1 MADIK
6 GYDIPDELYYHE
18 EHSWARVDGTK
29 VTVGMSDFFQK
40 EAGDI
45 VFVDLPEEEDDVSQ
59 GEVCGKIQSRKWI
72 GKLVS
77 PVSGE
82 IIEINE
88 ELEDDTSLINTD
100 PYGEGWIVVIEAS
113 DLDSDLKNLIHGDAV
128 ADFID
133 KEIKRAEDAP
143 QPLSP
148 EESVGKMRLPEGFRI
163 ELVASEPEIIK
174 PINLNFNTAGQLL
187 VTQSVEYPFP
197 HSKLSTT
204 V

>member
-6 GYDIPDELYYHE
+6 GYDIPDELYYHG

-45 VFVDLPEEEDDVSQ
+45 VFVDLPEEEDDVNQ

-100 PYGEGWIVVIEAS
+100 PYGEGWIIVIEAS
-113 DLDSDLKNLIHGDAV
+113 DLDSDLGNLIHGDAV

-133 KEIKRAEDAP
+133 KEIKRAE
-143 QPLSP
+143 
-148 EESVGKMRLPEGFRI
+148 EEK
-163 ELVASEPEIIK
+163 
-174 PINLNFNTAGQLL
+174 AGADM
-187 VTQSVEYPFP
+187 
-197 HSKLSTT
+197 
-204 V
+204 

>member
-6 GYDIPDELYYHE
+6 GYDIPEELYYHE

-29 VTVGMSDFFQK
+29 VTVGMTDFFQK

-82 IIEINE
+82 IVEINE

-100 PYGEGWIVVIEAS
+100 PYGEGWIIVIEAS
-113 DLDSDLKNLIHGDAV
+113 DLDSDLGNLIHGDAV

-133 KEIKRAEDAP
+133 REIKRAE
-143 QPLSP
+143 
-148 EESVGKMRLPEGFRI
+148 EEK
-163 ELVASEPEIIK
+163 
-174 PINLNFNTAGQLL
+174 AGADM
-187 VTQSVEYPFP
+187 
-197 HSKLSTT
+197 
-204 V
+204 